1 MLTQAIFFVIHNNI
15 AEPGHNATV
24 SVPIAVWWGVVVC
37 AWRFSVR
44 SVVLDGRA
52 SGWHYP
58 MKKLCNN
65 KWIKKCHFRKVIA
78 HILCRF
84 GSRYWNIRSCLRRV
98 AATKSPSSFEIRNM
112 RECWADCSFLRML
125 EANGPVTCRI
135 ELTVPVDSVADWLE
149 KSILVQ
155 SHRPHYILYFPLI
168 LLHTSLTRCFI
179 IYFFIQLFM
188 EYIQ

>member
-1 MLTQAIFFVIHNNI
+1 M
-15 AEPGHNATV
+15 
-24 SVPIAVWWGVVVC
+24 
-37 AWRFSVR
+37 
-44 SVVLDGRA
+44 D
-52 SGWHYP
+52 
-58 MKKLCNN
+58 
-65 KWIKKCHFRKVIA
+65 KKCHFRKVIA

-125 EANGPVTCRI
+125 GANGPVTYRI

-168 LLHTSLTRCFI
+168 LLHRSLTRCFI
-179 IYFFIQLFM
+179 IYFYPIIHRIHSIETINNSNFLFIRQMCSSSICQGVWKFRSTRRIFQFNPWRNRQLRVRCDCS
-188 EYIQ
+188 IRCTAWKQRHIAV